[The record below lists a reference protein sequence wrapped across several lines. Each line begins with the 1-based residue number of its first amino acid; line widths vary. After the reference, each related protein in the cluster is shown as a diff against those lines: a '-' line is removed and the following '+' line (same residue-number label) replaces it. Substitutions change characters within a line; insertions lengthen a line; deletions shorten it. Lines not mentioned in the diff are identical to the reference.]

1 MCTPLLP
8 RTLLA
13 MAVVLCTTDV
23 GAQTSGT
30 PEDKPRQEALTT
42 EAKAQA
48 KPPANTAAKTP
59 VKPTAK
65 SASAK
70 PKGDAPTAAK
80 PSTEEERGH
89 LRWWQIPL
97 ADRLNR
103 GLDSL
108 YISAPKEPLAN
119 SLNRGVDSIFNGVSL
134 LFRAPAGEQLAWWE
148 KPLADRLNAQI
159 DRMVLT
165 ISRLEARDVVGVA
178 RDFGLDGPT
187 IWPNKVLPKADAT
200 VDATAPLSLLQAWQV
215 ARVNDPGLRSARAAL
230 ASSRERVPQARAQLL
245 PQVQLGVTRLAND
258 LARDGQNAALQPL
271 QLFDRY
277 PSANDTLSLR
287 QPLVRLQQV
296 VGVKQAQSIQAE
308 AEAIYAGE
316 EQAFSV
322 RVVGSYLEILLA
334 QDNLAVLQAQRVFLE
349 SALTAA
355 RRGLEAGV
363 GTRTDMDAAQAR
375 LDLNRAQLLQARQQL
390 DFTRRQLQAWVN
402 RPFGELVG
410 VDGQR
415 LKRLNA
421 AEHSLEEWLR
431 RAEGQAPEVR
441 RLRAQRESMGHELNK
456 ARAGHLPTLDFIAQ
470 LQRSRSE
477 NTLSPQSKYQN
488 TSVGVQLNVPL
499 YSGGSVNSV
508 TRQVSAEV
516 ERLDEALEALKADI
530 GVRVHREYRTVT
542 EGVAR
547 IEALEAAVRSAE
559 VALDSARKSTA
570 AGVRTQVD
578 ILNAEQALSQA
589 QRDLSES
596 RYVMLAALVRLQ
608 SLAGESD
615 ETLIAKLNAL
625 LAL

>member
-1 MCTPLLP
+1 MHKHLRLRSIAASAGAALVASALSAPL
-8 RTLLA
+8 A
-13 MAVVLCTTDV
+13 
-23 GAQTSGT
+23 AQ
-30 PEDKPRQEALTT
+30 P
-42 EAKAQA
+42 
-48 KPPANTAAKTP
+48 
-59 VKPTAK
+59 
-65 SASAK
+65 SAK
-70 PKGDAPTAAK
+70 PSATKATAQTPTPAPAPTPTA
-80 PSTEEERGH
+80 EEERRH

-103 GLDSL
+103 GLNSL
-108 YISAPKEPLAN
+108 YFSPPKEPLADT
-119 SLNRGVDSIFNGVSL
+119 LNRRVDSIFNGVSL

-159 DRMVLT
+159 DRMVLN

-178 RDFGLDGPT
+178 RDLGLDGPT
-187 IWPNKVLPKADAT
+187 IWPNKVLPKADAV
-200 VDATAPLSLLQAWQV
+200 VDANAPLTLLQAWQV
-215 ARVNDPGLRSARAAL
+215 ARVNDPGLRAARAAL

-258 LARDGQNAALQPL
+258 LSRDGQNSAQQALQI
-271 QLFDRY
+271 FDRY

-287 QPLVRLQQV
+287 QPLVRMQQV
-296 VGVKQAQSIQAE
+296 VGVQQAKSIEAE
-308 AEAIYAGE
+308 AQAIYAGE
-316 EQAFSV
+316 EQSFSV

-334 QDNLAVLQAQRVFLE
+334 QDNLALLEAQRVFLQ
-349 SALTAA
+349 SALSAA
-355 RRGLEAGV
+355 RRGLAGGV
-363 GTRTDMDAAQAR
+363 GTRTDVDAAQAR

-390 DFTRRQLQAWVN
+390 EFARRQLQAWVS
-402 RPFGELVG
+402 RPFGNVVG

-415 LKRLNA
+415 LKRMNA
-421 AEHSLEEWLR
+421 AEFSLEEWLR
-431 RAEGQAPEVR
+431 RAEGNAPEMR

-470 LQRSRSE
+470 VQRSRSE
-477 NTLSPQSKYQN
+477 NTLSPQSRYQN

-516 ERLDEALEALKADI
+516 ERLNEALEALKADI

-547 IEALEAAVRSAE
+547 IEALEMAVRSAE
-559 VALDSARKSTA
+559 VALDSARKSAA

-578 ILNAEQALSQA
+578 ILNAEQALSQSL
-589 QRDLSES
+589 RDLNES

-615 ETLIAKLNAL
+615 ESLIARLNGL
-625 LAL
+625 LAI

>member
-1 MCTPLLP
+1 MHKHLRLRSIAASAGAALVASALSAPL
-8 RTLLA
+8 A
-13 MAVVLCTTDV
+13 
-23 GAQTSGT
+23 AQ
-30 PEDKPRQEALTT
+30 P
-42 EAKAQA
+42 
-48 KPPANTAAKTP
+48 
-59 VKPTAK
+59 
-65 SASAK
+65 SAK
-70 PKGDAPTAAK
+70 PSATKATAQTPTPAPAPTPTA
-80 PSTEEERGH
+80 EEERRH

-103 GLDSL
+103 GLNSL
-108 YISAPKEPLAN
+108 YFSPPKEPLADT
-119 SLNRGVDSIFNGVSL
+119 LNRRVDSIFNGVSL

-159 DRMVLT
+159 DRMVLN

-178 RDFGLDGPT
+178 RDLGLDGPT
-187 IWPNKVLPKADAT
+187 IWPNKVLPKADAV
-200 VDATAPLSLLQAWQV
+200 VDANAPLTLLQAWQV
-215 ARVNDPGLRSARAAL
+215 ARVNDPGLRAARAAL

-258 LARDGQNAALQPL
+258 LSRDGQNSAQQALQI
-271 QLFDRY
+271 FDRY

-287 QPLVRLQQV
+287 QPLVRMQQV
-296 VGVKQAQSIQAE
+296 VGVQQAKSIEAE
-308 AEAIYAGE
+308 AQAIYAGE
-316 EQAFSV
+316 EQSFSV

-334 QDNLAVLQAQRVFLE
+334 QDNLALLEAQRVFLQ
-349 SALTAA
+349 SALNAA
-355 RRGLEAGV
+355 RRGLAGGV
-363 GTRTDMDAAQAR
+363 GTRTDVDAAQAR

-390 DFTRRQLQAWVN
+390 EFARRQLQAWVS
-402 RPFGELVG
+402 RPFGNVVG

-415 LKRLNA
+415 LKRMNA
-421 AEHSLEEWLR
+421 AEFSLGEWLR
-431 RAEGQAPEVR
+431 RAEGNAPDMR

-470 LQRSRSE
+470 VQRSRSE
-477 NTLSPQSKYQN
+477 NTLSPQSRYQN

-516 ERLDEALEALKADI
+516 ERLNEALEALKADI

-547 IEALEAAVRSAE
+547 IEALEMAVRSAE
-559 VALDSARKSTA
+559 VALDSARKSAA

-578 ILNAEQALSQA
+578 ILNAEQALSQSL
-589 QRDLSES
+589 RDLNES

-615 ETLIAKLNAL
+615 ESLIARLNGL
-625 LAL
+625 LAI

>member
-1 MCTPLLP
+1 MHKHLRLRSIAASAGAALVASALSAPL
-8 RTLLA
+8 A
-13 MAVVLCTTDV
+13 
-23 GAQTSGT
+23 AQ
-30 PEDKPRQEALTT
+30 P
-42 EAKAQA
+42 
-48 KPPANTAAKTP
+48 
-59 VKPTAK
+59 
-65 SASAK
+65 SAK
-70 PKGDAPTAAK
+70 PSATKATAQTPTPAPAPTPTA
-80 PSTEEERGH
+80 EEERRH

-103 GLDSL
+103 GLNSL
-108 YISAPKEPLAN
+108 YFSPPKEPLADT
-119 SLNRGVDSIFNGVSL
+119 LNRRVDSIFNGVSL

-159 DRMVLT
+159 DRMVLN

-178 RDFGLDGPT
+178 RDLGLDGPT
-187 IWPNKVLPKADAT
+187 IWPNKVLPKADAV
-200 VDATAPLSLLQAWQV
+200 VDANAPLTLLQAWQV
-215 ARVNDPGLRSARAAL
+215 ARVNDPGLRAARAAL

-258 LARDGQNAALQPL
+258 LSRDGQNSAQQALQI
-271 QLFDRY
+271 FDRY

-287 QPLVRLQQV
+287 QPLVRMQQV
-296 VGVKQAQSIQAE
+296 VGVQQAKSIEAE
-308 AEAIYAGE
+308 AQAIYAGE
-316 EQAFSV
+316 EQSFSV

-334 QDNLAVLQAQRVFLE
+334 QDNLALLEAQRVFLQ
-349 SALTAA
+349 SALSAA
-355 RRGLEAGV
+355 RRGLAGGV
-363 GTRTDMDAAQAR
+363 GTRTDVDAAQAR

-390 DFTRRQLQAWVN
+390 EFARRQLQAWVS
-402 RPFGELVG
+402 RPFGNVVG

-415 LKRLNA
+415 LKRMNA
-421 AEHSLEEWLR
+421 AEFSLGEWLR
-431 RAEGQAPEVR
+431 RAEGNAPDMR

-470 LQRSRSE
+470 VQRSRSE
-477 NTLSPQSKYQN
+477 NTLSPQSRYQN

-516 ERLDEALEALKADI
+516 ERLNEALEALKADI

-547 IEALEAAVRSAE
+547 IEALEMAVRSAE
-559 VALDSARKSTA
+559 VALDSARKSAA

-578 ILNAEQALSQA
+578 ILNAEQALSQSL
-589 QRDLSES
+589 RDLNES

-615 ETLIAKLNAL
+615 ESLIARLNGL
-625 LAL
+625 LAI

>member
-1 MCTPLLP
+1 MHKHLRLRSIAASAGAALVASALSAPL
-8 RTLLA
+8 A
-13 MAVVLCTTDV
+13 
-23 GAQTSGT
+23 AQ
-30 PEDKPRQEALTT
+30 P
-42 EAKAQA
+42 
-48 KPPANTAAKTP
+48 
-59 VKPTAK
+59 
-65 SASAK
+65 SAK
-70 PKGDAPTAAK
+70 PSATKATAQTPTPAPAPTPTA
-80 PSTEEERGH
+80 EEERRH

-103 GLDSL
+103 GLNSL
-108 YISAPKEPLAN
+108 YFSPPKEPLADT
-119 SLNRGVDSIFNGVSL
+119 LNRRVDSIFNGVSL

-159 DRMVLT
+159 DRMVLN

-178 RDFGLDGPT
+178 RDLGLDGPT
-187 IWPNKVLPKADAT
+187 IWPNKVLPKADAV
-200 VDATAPLSLLQAWQV
+200 VDANAPLTLLQAWQV
-215 ARVNDPGLRSARAAL
+215 ARVNDPGLRAARAAL

-258 LARDGQNAALQPL
+258 LSRDGQNSAQQALQI
-271 QLFDRY
+271 FDRY

-287 QPLVRLQQV
+287 QPLVRMQQV
-296 VGVKQAQSIQAE
+296 VGVQQAKSIEAE
-308 AEAIYAGE
+308 AQAIYAGE
-316 EQAFSV
+316 EQSFSV

-334 QDNLAVLQAQRVFLE
+334 QDNLALLEAQRVFLQ
-349 SALTAA
+349 SALSAA
-355 RRGLEAGV
+355 RRGLAGGV
-363 GTRTDMDAAQAR
+363 GTRTDVDAAQAR

-390 DFTRRQLQAWVN
+390 EFARRQLQAWVS
-402 RPFGELVG
+402 RPFGNVVG

-415 LKRLNA
+415 LKRMNA
-421 AEHSLEEWLR
+421 AEFSLEEWLR
-431 RAEGQAPEVR
+431 RAEGNAPDMR

-470 LQRSRSE
+470 VQRSRSE
-477 NTLSPQSKYQN
+477 NTLSPQSRYQN

-516 ERLDEALEALKADI
+516 ERLNEALEALKADI

-547 IEALEAAVRSAE
+547 IEALEMAVRSAE
-559 VALDSARKSTA
+559 VALDSARKSAA

-578 ILNAEQALSQA
+578 ILNAEQALSQSL
-589 QRDLSES
+589 RDLNES

-615 ETLIAKLNAL
+615 ESLIARLNGL
-625 LAL
+625 LAI

>member
-1 MCTPLLP
+1 MRKRPDP
-8 RTLLA
+8 RA
-13 MAVVLCTTDV
+13 FAVAVVLVVSCLAAPALSQPV
-23 GAQTSGT
+23 A
-30 PEDKPRQEALTT
+30 PDKPQQVKASNTPAL
-42 EAKAQA
+42 
-48 KPPANTAAKTP
+48 
-59 VKPTAK
+59 
-65 SASAK
+65 S
-70 PKGDAPTAAK
+70 
-80 PSTEEERGH
+80 EEERRH
-89 LRWWQIPL
+89 SRWWQVPL
-97 ADRLNR
+97 ADR
-103 GLDSL
+103 
-108 YISAPKEPLAN
+108 
-119 SLNRGVDSIFNGVSL
+119 LNRGVDSIFNGVSL

-159 DRMVLT
+159 DRMLLS

-178 RDFGLDGPT
+178 RDLGLDGPT
-187 IWPNKVLPKADAT
+187 IRPQKVLSKPDAA
-200 VDATAPLSLLQAWQV
+200 VDPNAPLTLLQAWQV

-258 LARDGQNAALQPL
+258 LTRDGQNAAQQAL

-277 PSANDTLSLR
+277 PSSNDTLSLR

-308 AEAIYAGE
+308 AEAIYAAE

-334 QDNLAVLQAQRVFLE
+334 QDNLALLEAQRVFLD
-349 SALTAA
+349 SALKAA

-363 GTRTDMDAAQAR
+363 GTRTDADAAQAR

-390 DFTRRQLQAWVN
+390 EFARRQLQAWVS
-402 RPFGELVG
+402 RPFGEVVA
-410 VDGQR
+410 VDGLR

-421 AEHSLEEWLR
+421 AEHSLEEWVR
-431 RAEGQAPEVR
+431 RAEGNAPEMR
-441 RLRAQRESMGHELNK
+441 RLRAQRAAMGHELNK

-470 LQRSRSE
+470 IQRSRSE

-488 TSVGVQLNVPL
+488 TSVGVQLNLPL

-516 ERLDEALEALKADI
+516 ERLDEALESLKSDI
-530 GVRVHREYRTVT
+530 GVRVHREYRTLT
-542 EGVAR
+542 EGVVR
-547 IEALEAAVRSAE
+547 IDALEVAVRSAE
-559 VALDSARKSTA
+559 VALDSARKTAA

-578 ILNAEQALSQA
+578 ILNAEQALSQSL
-589 QRDLSES
+589 RDLNES

-615 ETLIAKLNAL
+615 ESLIARLNGL
-625 LAL
+625 LAI

>member
-1 MCTPLLP
+1 MHKHLRLRSIAASAGAALVASALSAPL
-8 RTLLA
+8 A
-13 MAVVLCTTDV
+13 
-23 GAQTSGT
+23 AQ
-30 PEDKPRQEALTT
+30 P
-42 EAKAQA
+42 
-48 KPPANTAAKTP
+48 
-59 VKPTAK
+59 
-65 SASAK
+65 SAK
-70 PKGDAPTAAK
+70 PSATKATAQTPTPAPAPTPTA
-80 PSTEEERGH
+80 EEERRH

-103 GLDSL
+103 GLNSL
-108 YISAPKEPLAN
+108 YFSPPKEPLADT
-119 SLNRGVDSIFNGVSL
+119 LNRRVDSIFNGVSL

-159 DRMVLT
+159 DRMVLN

-178 RDFGLDGPT
+178 RDLGLDGPT
-187 IWPNKVLPKADAT
+187 IWPNKVLPKADAV
-200 VDATAPLSLLQAWQV
+200 VDANAPLTLLQAWQV
-215 ARVNDPGLRSARAAL
+215 ARVNDPGLRAARAAL

-258 LARDGQNAALQPL
+258 LSRDGQNSAQQALQI
-271 QLFDRY
+271 FDRY

-287 QPLVRLQQV
+287 QPLVRMQQV
-296 VGVKQAQSIQAE
+296 VGVQQAKSIEAE
-308 AEAIYAGE
+308 AQAIYAGE
-316 EQAFSV
+316 EQSFSV

-334 QDNLAVLQAQRVFLE
+334 QDNLALLEAQRVFLQ
-349 SALTAA
+349 SALNAA
-355 RRGLEAGV
+355 RRGLAGGV
-363 GTRTDMDAAQAR
+363 GTRTDVDAAQAR

-390 DFTRRQLQAWVN
+390 EFARRQLQAWVS
-402 RPFGELVG
+402 RPFGNVVG

-415 LKRLNA
+415 LKRMNA
-421 AEHSLEEWLR
+421 AEFSLEEWLR
-431 RAEGQAPEVR
+431 RAEGNAPEMR

-470 LQRSRSE
+470 VQRSRSE
-477 NTLSPQSKYQN
+477 NTLSPQSRYQN

-516 ERLDEALEALKADI
+516 ERLNEALEALKADI

-547 IEALEAAVRSAE
+547 IEALEMAVRSAE
-559 VALDSARKSTA
+559 VALDSARKSAA

-578 ILNAEQALSQA
+578 ILNAEQALSQSL
-589 QRDLSES
+589 RDLNES

-615 ETLIAKLNAL
+615 ESLIARLNGL
-625 LAL
+625 LAI

>member
-1 MCTPLLP
+1 MHKHLRLRSIAASAGAALVASALSAPL
-8 RTLLA
+8 A
-13 MAVVLCTTDV
+13 
-23 GAQTSGT
+23 AQ
-30 PEDKPRQEALTT
+30 P
-42 EAKAQA
+42 
-48 KPPANTAAKTP
+48 
-59 VKPTAK
+59 
-65 SASAK
+65 SAK
-70 PKGDAPTAAK
+70 PSATKATAQTPTPAPAPTPTA
-80 PSTEEERGH
+80 EEERRH

-103 GLDSL
+103 GLNSL
-108 YISAPKEPLAN
+108 YFSPPKEPLADT
-119 SLNRGVDSIFNGVSL
+119 LNRRVDSIFNGVSL

-159 DRMVLT
+159 DRMVLN

-178 RDFGLDGPT
+178 RDLGLDGPT
-187 IWPNKVLPKADAT
+187 IWPNKVLPKADAV
-200 VDATAPLSLLQAWQV
+200 VDANAPLTLLQAWQV
-215 ARVNDPGLRSARAAL
+215 ARVNDPGLRAARAAL

-258 LARDGQNAALQPL
+258 LSRDGQNSAQQALQI
-271 QLFDRY
+271 FDRY

-287 QPLVRLQQV
+287 QPLVRMQQV
-296 VGVKQAQSIQAE
+296 VGVQQAKSIEAE
-308 AEAIYAGE
+308 AQAIYAGE
-316 EQAFSV
+316 EQSFSV

-334 QDNLAVLQAQRVFLE
+334 QDNLALLEAQRVFLQ
-349 SALTAA
+349 SALNAA
-355 RRGLEAGV
+355 RRGLAGGV
-363 GTRTDMDAAQAR
+363 GTRTDVDAAQAR

-390 DFTRRQLQAWVN
+390 EFARRQLQAWVS
-402 RPFGELVG
+402 RPFGNVVG

-415 LKRLNA
+415 LKRMNA
-421 AEHSLEEWLR
+421 AEFSLEEWLR
-431 RAEGQAPEVR
+431 RAEGNAPDMR

-470 LQRSRSE
+470 VQRSRSE
-477 NTLSPQSKYQN
+477 NTLSPQSRYQN

-516 ERLDEALEALKADI
+516 ERLNEALEALKADI

-547 IEALEAAVRSAE
+547 IEALEMAVRSAE
-559 VALDSARKSTA
+559 VALDSARKSAA

-578 ILNAEQALSQA
+578 ILNAEQALSQSL
-589 QRDLSES
+589 RDLNES

-615 ETLIAKLNAL
+615 ESLIARLNGL
-625 LAL
+625 LAI